1 VALGAQRSDVLRLV
15 IGQGLRLIAVGVV
28 AGISVSFIVARFIES
43 MLFGVGPNDPGT
55 FAGVSVLVAGVALL
69 ACYVPVR
76 RALRVDP
83 MIVLRYE

>member
-1 VALGAQRSDVLRLV
+1 
-15 IGQGLRLIAVGVV
+15 
-28 AGISVSFIVARFIES
+28 

>member
-1 VALGAQRSDVLRLV
+1 
-15 IGQGLRLIAVGVV
+15 LRLIVVGVV
-28 AGISVSFIVARFIES
+28 AGMSVSFIVTRFIKS
-43 MLFGVGPNDPGT
+43 MLFGVGANDPGT
-55 FAGVSVLVAGVALL
+55 FVGVSVLVTGVALL